1 MKIIG
6 LLMVTLVLIITIL
19 ILLNQIR
26 NMKQKKHVSK
36 TTFIL
41 TMSVIVLLY
50 ISLII
55 YGIYAKKGLFFIICI
70 LIGLVSIIYSFLR
83 GMGISRK

>member
-41 TMSVIVLLY
+41 TMSVI
-50 ISLII
+50 
-55 YGIYAKKGLFFIICI
+55 YAKKGLFFIICI